1 MFSLLTIEDKILLD
15 PSLFAELIHDKK
27 QKKKHNQKEQID
39 NKIQINKYSD
49 IVYLKL
55 REKYISKIIIDHGL
69 VVSIKN
75 FKINSDLIVE
85 IEGVVDIKYECNLIM
100 FSPREGDILYGTIFD
115 SNQNSIIV
123 NCGIIK
129 VKVPTQQLME
139 PYYFN
144 KKEKLW
150 FWSYDGKNYYY
161 EKNAKCRLKVLDV
174 NYKSGKDISK
184 LINDKMAEDNEGN
197 IKEEDLI
204 KLKREDIMEIY
215 CTMSQEGLGPIK
227 WWE

>member
-15 PSLFAELIHDKK
+15 PSQFAELIHDKK
-27 QKKKHNQKEQID
+27 NKKEKIA
-39 NKIQINKYSD
+39 NKKDIKKYSD
-49 IVYLKL
+49 IVYQKL
-55 REKYISKIIIDHGL
+55 REKYISKIIIDQGL

-75 FKINSDLIVE
+75 FKIKSDLIVE
-85 IEGVVDIKYECNLIM
+85 IEGVIDIKYECNLII
-100 FSPREGDILYGTIFD
+100 FSPKEGDILLGTICD

-123 NCGIIK
+123 DCGIIK

-161 EKNAKCRLKVLDV
+161 EKNAKCRVKVLDV
-174 NYKSGKDISK
+174 NFKSGKDYSK
-184 LINDKMAEDNEGN
+184 FINDKMAEENEDKVN
-197 IKEEDLI
+197 EEDIINSLQ
-204 KLKREDIMEIY
+204 LEDIMEIY